1 MVAKWI
7 RSARDRNLEGA
18 GVVVE
23 GVVVDAEVEPPAGA
37 DAEGQA
43 LGADEER
50 VVGRSADAADQR
62 ARRTV
67 GHGAPRRG
75 RGGVEVAFGPER
87 TIVAEGDGAGHGE
100 RDDVARGDV
109 DAAVSPAD
117 VRG

>member
-1 MVAKWI
+1 MRHTRWAFATPPETPHRCAARCAGAALLDSGI
-7 RSARDRNLEGA
+7 RSARDRDLEGA

-50 VVGRSADAADQR
+50 VVGRRADAADQR

-67 GHGAPRRG
+67 GHGTARRG
-75 RGGVEVAFGPER
+75 RSGV
-87 TIVAEGDGAGHGE
+87 
-100 RDDVARGDV
+100 
-109 DAAVSPAD
+109 
-117 VRG
+117 